1 MTDSAIHIKD
11 KKYYAIALYLA
22 IFTILYNI
30 VEGIIATDFGA
41 EDESLTLFG
50 FGADS
55 FIEVISGFGIA
66 LMIIRIKQNP
76 DSKRSGFEKQ
86 ALKITGVAFYMLVLL
101 LVVTAV
107 ISIYSGHQPLTTFWG
122 VCISIISIAIM
133 WFTIIWKLKVGKA
146 LNSPAIIADA
156 ECARVCIYMSV
167 VLLLSSGLYYAF
179 KWPFVD
185 AVGSLFLA
193 YFSFKEG
200 KECFEKANSDALC
213 GCDHQH

>member
-1 MTDSAIHIKD
+1 MMDSDIHTQN
-11 KKYYAIALYLA
+11 KKYYSVALYLA

-30 VEGIIATDFGA
+30 AEGIIATDFGA

-55 FIEVISGFGIA
+55 FIEVISGSGIV
-66 LMIIRIKQNP
+66 LMIARIKQNP
-76 DSKRSGFEKQ
+76 ESARSDYEKQ
-86 ALKITGVAFYMLVLL
+86 ALKITGIAFYLLVLL
-101 LVVTAV
+101 LVVTAA

-122 VCISIISIAIM
+122 VCISLISIAIM

-156 ECARVCIYMSV
+156 ECARVCIYMSF

-179 KWPFVD
+179 KLPYVD
-185 AVGSLFLA
+185 ATGSLFLA

-200 KECFEKANSDALC
+200 KECFEKANNEALC
-213 GCDHQH
+213 ACNHHH